1 MAHAC
6 VSECGNRSQDARC
19 PLRISLTFR
28 RSICYTDTMH
38 ETQAILLSFDQYLT
52 ERRLQFDA
60 IVIGGAALNLLGVV
74 SRLTKD
80 CDILY
85 PEIPKEI
92 AEASRAFATELRTK
106 GGTLQDHWLNNGP
119 ASLASQLPPRWEN
132 RLQTVFVGKAIYLRC
147 LGREDLLCAKLFAL
161 CDRGIDL
168 GDCIALGPSVNELEI
183 VLPWL
188 EQQDANPD
196 WPAHVRATLADL
208 RRRLSHGV

>member
-1 MAHAC
+1 
-6 VSECGNRSQDARC
+6 
-19 PLRISLTFR
+19 
-28 RSICYTDTMH
+28 MH

-60 IVIGGAALNLLGVV
+60 VVIGGAALNLLGVV

-80 CDILY
+80 CDILH

-92 AEASRAFATELRTK
+92 AEASRAFAIELRVQ
-106 GGTLQDHWLNNGP
+106 GGTLQDNWLNNGP
-119 ASLASQLPPRWEN
+119 ASLAGQLLPRWEN
-132 RLQTVFVGKAIYLRC
+132 RLQTVFVGKAICLRS

-168 GDCIALGPSVNELEI
+168 RDCIALAPSVNELES

-188 EQQDANPD
+188 ERQDANPD
-196 WPAHVRATLADL
+196 WPAHVRATIADL
-208 RRRLSHGV
+208 RRRLGHGI